1 MLHLPEDTVEMR
13 DVVESY
19 GIAYFRHLLLR
30 MYQQLASRIQTIPGN
45 ELGKSHSLAPLEI
58 RAERRTVHADL
69 GRNLI
74 QRDGMDVMRHQI
86 SADLL
91 HAPHIPLDAHRL
103 PRKRMVGRG
112 ENDRQQAEHFA
123 QTAQF
128 IQVVHP

>member
-13 DVVESY
+13 DIVESY

-58 RAERRTVHADL
+58 RAERRAVHADL

-112 ENDRQQAEHFA
+112 ENHRKQTEHR
-123 QTAQF
+123 T
-128 IQVVHP
+128 

>member
-13 DVVESY
+13 DIVESY

-30 MYQQLASRIQTIPGN
+30 MYQQLAGRVHTITGN
-45 ELGKSHSLAPLEI
+45 ELGKSNSLASLEI
-58 RAERRTVHADL
+58 GTKRRTVHTNL

-91 HAPHIPLDAHRL
+91 HAPHVPLDAHRL

-123 QTAQF
+123 
-128 IQVVHP
+128 

>member
-13 DVVESY
+13 DIVESY
-19 GIAYFRHLLLR
+19 GIAYFRHLHLR

-91 HAPHIPLDAHRL
+91 HAQIGRAH
-103 PRKRMVGRG
+103 V
-112 ENDRQQAEHFA
+112 
-123 QTAQF
+123 
-128 IQVVHP
+128 